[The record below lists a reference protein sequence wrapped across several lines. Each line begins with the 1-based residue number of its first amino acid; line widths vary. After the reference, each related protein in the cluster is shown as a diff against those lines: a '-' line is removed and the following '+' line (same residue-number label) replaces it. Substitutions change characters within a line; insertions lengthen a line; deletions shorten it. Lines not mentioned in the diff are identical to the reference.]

1 MVSSWVVGSMLL
13 GEYPCVGSC
22 RLVRRLVLMTKFGK
36 AAKSDGPIC
45 KPEYPVLAISEQ
57 NQGRAKLEDLKM

>member
-1 MVSSWVVGSMLL
+1 
-13 GEYPCVGSC
+13 
-22 RLVRRLVLMTKFGK
+22 MTKFGK

-57 NQGRAKLEDLKM
+57 NKGRAKLEDLKM